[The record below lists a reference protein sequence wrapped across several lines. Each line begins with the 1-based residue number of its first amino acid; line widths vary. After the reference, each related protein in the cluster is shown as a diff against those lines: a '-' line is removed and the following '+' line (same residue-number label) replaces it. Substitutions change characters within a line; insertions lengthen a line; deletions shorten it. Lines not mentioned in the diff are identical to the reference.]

1 MCDDHVHPIRLH
13 GPWQVR
19 IIQQTAGSV
28 DLPETFS
35 CRLPGDWTEPLG
47 HEFQGIVRLERR
59 FNRPTGL
66 QPGQPV
72 YLVVQRV
79 DLQGQVTLND
89 HCLGPVGPD
98 HPLRQ
103 EIANLLIDRNR
114 LSIEVELRL
123 NCQRPGRESQ
133 GGGRLGEVRLE
144 IVD

>member
-1 MCDDHVHPIRLH
+1 MCDDHVHPIRLP

-19 IIQQTAGSV
+19 IIQQTAGSA

-47 HEFQGIVRLERR
+47 HDFRGIVRLERR

-103 EIANLLIDRNR
+103 EIAHLLIDPNR

-123 NCQRPGRESQ
+123 NCQRTGRESQ